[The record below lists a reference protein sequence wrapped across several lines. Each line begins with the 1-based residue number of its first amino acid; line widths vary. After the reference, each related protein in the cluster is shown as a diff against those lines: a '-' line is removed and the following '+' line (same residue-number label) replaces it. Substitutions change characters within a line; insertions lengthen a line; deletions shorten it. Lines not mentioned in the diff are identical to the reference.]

1 MTESTSG
8 ICLHYHKYSDSSVVA
23 KIFTEKFGLK
33 SFVLKGVRSKK
44 SKNKLNLLQ
53 SLNIVQ
59 LEVTNNSKRQLQY
72 VKEVNKSDNF
82 SPNILDMNKRFI
94 ALFISEVL
102 LKVLVD
108 SEKSDSIYS
117 FILDS
122 IFMINEKGNLSK
134 NFSILFLIKLSS
146 YLGFYPNPEYCER
159 KYFNLET
166 GEFSNQLS
174 YYCLSE
180 KNKKYFTLLLNNI
193 EVDIPYKNRKELL
206 KSLQKYYSLHHYNI
220 DNLKSYAVIESLRT

>member
-8 ICLHYHKYSDSSVVA
+8 ICLHYYKYSESSVVA

-33 SFVLKGVRSKK
+33 TFLLKGVRSKK

-59 LEVTNNSKRQLQY
+59 IEVTNNNKRQLQY
-72 VKEVNKSDNF
+72 IKEINKLDKFPS
-82 SPNILDMNKRFI
+82 NIIDMNKRFI
-94 ALFISEVL
+94 ALFISEIL

-108 SEKSDSIYS
+108 SEKSDSIYT

-122 IFMINEKGNLSK
+122 IFMIHEKESLSK
-134 NFSILFLIKLSS
+134 NFSILFLTKLSA
-146 YLGFYPNPEYCER
+146 YLGFYPNSEHCER

-180 KNKKYFTLLLNNI
+180 ENKKYFALLLNNT
-193 EVDIPYKNRKELL
+193 N
-206 KSLQKYYSLHHYNI
+206 
-220 DNLKSYAVIESLRT
+220 